1 MLKNSL
7 TRHVLA
13 GFGGVLMLAGLGTTG
28 TAMAARF
35 TATLNGDNV
44 TTGGGDPDGWGRLRI
59 RVDDTLNVV
68 CTDLEVRSVDRVVA
82 AQIFRGRPGEE
93 GDPVVNLDRPGR
105 GDNDSEDCDNV
116 GDTLADEIQANPADY
131 YVLVRTQEFPN
142 GALRGQ
148 LVPSTG

>member
-1 MLKNSL
+1 MLKNSS
-7 TRHVLA
+7 TRRVLA

-44 TTGGGDPDGWGRLRI
+44 AVGGGDPDGWGRLRV
-59 RVDDTLNVV
+59 RVSDSLNAV
-68 CTDLEVRSVDRVVA
+68 CTDLEVRSIGRVTS
-82 AQIFRGRPGEE
+82 AQIYRGRPGEI
-93 GDPVVNLDRPGR
+93 GDPVVNLDRPG

-116 GDTLADEIQANPADY
+116 GDALADEIQASPADF
-131 YVLVRTQEFPN
+131 YVEVRTEDFPN

-148 LVPSTG
+148 LVPTTG

>member
-1 MLKNSL
+1 MLKNRL
-7 TRHVLA
+7 ARHVLA
-13 GFGGVLMLAGLGTTG
+13 GFGGVLMLAGVGTTG

-35 TATLNGDNV
+35 TATLNGDHV
-44 TTGGGDPDGWGRLRI
+44 VGGGDPDGWGRLRV
-59 RVDDTLNVV
+59 RVSDTLNTV
-68 CTDLEVRSVDRVVA
+68 CTDLEVRSVDRVVS

-93 GDPVVNLDRPGR
+93 GDPVVNLDRPG

-131 YVLVRTQEFPN
+131 YVLVRTSEFPN